1 MFGQK
6 LPQWAIL
13 LLAVTTGSPAVRAA
27 EEPRRLRETF
37 APGYQY
43 HVSERVEITGTLT
56 PPAEKGK
63 PVPKPLDVR
72 GDSAIE
78 YDERVLD
85 LDAKGVVTKTAR
97 ICRRIDFQRTVGD
110 NKQEATIRPAVR
122 RLILLRHNNQE
133 VPFSP
138 DGPLTWGEIDQV
150 RTDVFTPALVG
161 LLSSEPVSVGDKWTA
176 AKSAIQELTDME
188 RIEEGEVMC
197 RFEQIVTVEKRRQA
211 RVSFSGTVRG
221 PGEDGTTQQKLD
233 GFLYFD
239 LESNHVN
246 YVSLKGVHS
255 LLDKDNKEVGR
266 VEGRFVLSRQV
277 NTRCK
282 ELSDEGLKGV
292 TTEPNADNTLLLY
305 DNPELGVQFL
315 HARRWRVSGVRG
327 NQVTLD
333 SADGAG
339 GVLLTVEPPSRTPT
353 GAQFLAES
361 RAFLE
366 KQKAK
371 LARVEQPAAVPGAA
385 GLEHF
390 VIEAEMGGQGFVM
403 DYYTCKQRDGGV
415 VVAARLGKEDAAA
428 LQKEVER
435 IARSATVTKKIEERK

>member
-1 MFGQK
+1 MRANK
-6 LPQWAIL
+6 VMRWMIL
-13 LLAVTTGSPAVRAA
+13 GLAVTANCPVILAA
-27 EEPRRLRETF
+27 DEPLRLRETF

-43 HVSERVEITGTLT
+43 HVSVRVEITGTLT

-63 PVPKPLDVR
+63 SAPKPLAVR

-85 LDAKGVVTKTAR
+85 LDDKGVVTKTAR

-110 NKQEATIRPAVR
+110 SKQEATIRPAVR

-161 LLSSEPVSVGDKWTA
+161 LLPRDPASVGDKWTA
-176 AKSAIQELTDME
+176 ARSAIQELTDME
-188 RIEEGEVMC
+188 RIEEGEVTC
-197 RFEQIVTVEKRRQA
+197 RLEQILTVEKRRQA
-211 RVSFSGTVRG
+211 RVSFAGTVRG

-239 LESNHVN
+239 LESNHVS

-266 VEGRFVLSRQV
+266 VEGRFVLSRQA

-292 TTEPNADNTLLLY
+292 ATEPNADNTLLLY
-305 DNPELGVQFL
+305 DNPDLGVKFL
-315 HARRWRVSGVRG
+315 HPRRWRVTGAHG

-333 SADGAG
+333 SADGGG

-353 GAQFLAES
+353 GAQFLTES
-361 RAFLE
+361 REFLE

-371 LARVEQPAAVPGAA
+371 FVRVERPAAVQGVA
-385 GLEHF
+385 GMEHF
-390 VIEAEMGGQGFVM
+390 SIEAEMGGQAFVM
-403 DYYTCKQRDGGV
+403 DYYTWKQRDGGV
-415 VVAARLGKEDAAA
+415 IVAARLPKEDAAA